1 MSNNEEVNV
10 FVDMSIEELQETVQE
25 MSVQLRDAKLALK
38 EKRLS
43 GVRIALD
50 ARREADSEL
59 QEELKKLGYNYRIGG
74 QFSTLSDVAH
84 PFFRRF

>member
-1 MSNNEEVNV
+1 MSNNEEENV
-10 FVDMSIEELQETVQE
+10 FGDMSIEDLQETVQE
-25 MSVQLRDAKLALK
+25 MSVQLRDAKAALK

-50 ARREADSEL
+50 ARREADVEL
-59 QEELKKLGYNYRIGG
+59 QEELKKLGYTYRTNTI
-74 QFSTLSDVAH
+74 SDVAH

>member
-1 MSNNEEVNV
+1 MSNNEEANV
-10 FVDMSIEELQETVQE
+10 FEDMSIEDLQETVQE
-25 MSVQLRDAKLALK
+25 MSIQLRDAKTALK

-50 ARREADSEL
+50 ARREADVEL
-59 QEELKKLGYNYRIGG
+59 QEELKKLGYNYRSPTVSELGG
-74 QFSTLSDVAH
+74 H

>member
-1 MSNNEEVNV
+1 MSNNEEANV
-10 FVDMSIEELQETVQE
+10 FGDMSVEDLQETVQE
-25 MSVQLRDAKLALK
+25 MSVQLRDAKAALK

-50 ARREADSEL
+50 ARREADVEL
-59 QEELKKLGYNYRIGG
+59 QEELKKLGYAYRTSA
-74 QFSTLSDVAH
+74 FSDVAH